1 MPTESFLQVAYR
13 NHRMLG
19 GAREVFDFKFPA
31 YTLASWY
38 ASGWRWFAV
47 SALG

>member
-1 MPTESFLQVAYR
+1 MPAESFLQVAYG
-13 NHRMLG
+13 NHGMLG
-19 GAREVFDFKFPA
+19 GAREGFYFKFPA

-47 SALG
+47 SAPS